1 MQNLTHKQLKFAELV
16 ASGKTYAES
25 YRIAYPVSKKW
36 KNEAVWV
43 QSSILM
49 TNSKV
54 VVMLA
59 EIQEK
64 RAERNEI
71 TITELLERLARWV
84 RFNPKTIMNAD
95 GTMKEFSEMSDDE
108 AECIQDFQIEEVWG
122 GRGEDREVKG
132 MIKKVKIIDKRA
144 TADMFMKKFG
154 AYITNVKLDVE
165 DLSHL
170 QGILDGIK

>member
-1 MQNLTHKQLKFAELV
+1 MKLTHKQLKFAELV
-16 ASGKTYAES
+16 AAGSTYSSAYRES
-25 YRIAYPVSKKW
+25 YDCKKMAMRTIWVASSKLVENHKVATRIAELRQ
-36 KNEAVWV
+36 NR
-43 QSSILM
+43 
-49 TNSKV
+49 T
-54 VVMLA
+54 
-59 EIQEK
+59 
-64 RAERNEI
+64 ERNEI

-95 GTMKEFSEMSDDE
+95 NTMKEFSEMSDDE